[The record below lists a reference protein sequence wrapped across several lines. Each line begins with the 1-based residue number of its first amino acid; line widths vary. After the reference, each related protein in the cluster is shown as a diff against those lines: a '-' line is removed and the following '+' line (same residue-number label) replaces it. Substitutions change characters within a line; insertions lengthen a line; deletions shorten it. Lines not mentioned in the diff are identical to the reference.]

1 MDSLTFVAKLA
12 ETLIWPAVV
21 LIVVTLLRKE
31 LGALI
36 AIVKKVK
43 AGPIEAEFEREVNEL
58 KSVAD
63 AELPAMEQPTPATA
77 SANELEQLAQ
87 VNPRAAII
95 EAWRRLELAT
105 RRSLALVG
113 VAMNSRDLASP
124 LAHAR
129 NLAKSALMS
138 QEELVLFND
147 LRNLRNMSVHAE
159 NFSPTLEAALS
170 YIEIATRVQQTL
182 RLKSESQDMRA
193 ASNDTARDKRS
204 ESVS

>member
-1 MDSLTFVAKLA
+1 VDSLTFVTRLA
-12 ETLIWPAVV
+12 EAFAWPAVV
-21 LIVVTLLRKE
+21 LIVVSLLRKE
-31 LGALI
+31 VSALF

-43 AGPIEAEFEREVNEL
+43 AGPVEAEFEREINEL

-63 AELPAMEQPTPATA
+63 AELPDVERQAPAT
-77 SANELEQLAQ
+77 SSQNELEQLAQ
-87 VNPRAAII
+87 INPRAAII

-105 RRSLALVG
+105 RRSLAHLG
-113 VAMNSRDLASP
+113 ITMTSRDVASP

-147 LRNLRNMSVHAE
+147 LRNLRNTSVHAE

-170 YIEIATRVQQTL
+170 YIEVASRVQQTL
-182 RLKSESQDMRA
+182 RLKSESKRGQTA
-193 ASNDTARDKRS
+193 TSNTSNDRKP
-204 ESVS
+204 ELVS

>member
-1 MDSLTFVAKLA
+1 VDFLTFISKLA
-12 ETLIWPAVV
+12 EALAWPAVA
-21 LIVVTLLRKE
+21 LIVVSLLRKE
-31 LGALI
+31 VSALF

-43 AGPIEAEFEREVNEL
+43 AGPVEAEFEREINEL

-63 AELPAMEQPTPATA
+63 AELPAVERQTLATP
-77 SANELEQLAQ
+77 SQNELAQLAQ
-87 VNPRAAII
+87 INPRAAII
-95 EAWRRLELAT
+95 EAWRRLELAA
-105 RRSLALVG
+105 RRALARVG
-113 VAMNSRDLASP
+113 IAMNSRDFASP

-170 YIEIATRVQQTL
+170 YIEVASRVQQTL
-182 RLKSESQDMRA
+182 RLKSESQDMRT
-193 ASNDTARDKRS
+193 ASNDLASDQKS
-204 ESVS
+204 ELVS